1 MFAPHAAWQYSIT
14 AVTVIVLFLR
24 RAGGQD
30 GLFAECG
37 FCESALVSGRMVVY
51 VERQFTVREE
61 ERTFAIAFTR

>member
-1 MFAPHAAWQYSIT
+1 MA
-14 AVTVIVLFLR
+14 VIVLFLR

-37 FCESALVSGRMVVY
+37 FCRLLGNESALVSGRMVVY